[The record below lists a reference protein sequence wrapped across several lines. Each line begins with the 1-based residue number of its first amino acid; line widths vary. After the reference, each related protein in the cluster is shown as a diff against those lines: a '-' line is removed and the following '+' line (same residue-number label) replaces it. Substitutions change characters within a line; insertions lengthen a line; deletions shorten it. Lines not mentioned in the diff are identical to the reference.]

1 MVTHIHIVFTKKK
14 TGNLIT
20 LFKRDN
26 IFIFI
31 IFFFINAINEFHTYL
46 IHCNI
51 KVTWNEVKNMTLK
64 QP

>member
-1 MVTHIHIVFTKKK
+1 MVTHIHKKK
-14 TGNLIT
+14 TGYLIT

-46 IHCNI
+46 IHCII